1 MATLA
6 DSLVSSSARKLP
18 VRVRP
23 DLSARKHRYQGRSYW
38 VVKDPVGLNYFRF
51 QEEEFAILQM
61 LDGATSLDDL
71 KEQFEQEFPPQKI
84 TVEELGQFVGMLHRS
99 GLVITDAP
107 GQGKQLKKRRDERKR
122 KELLSALANIL
133 AVRFKGIDP
142 DKLLDRLHPFVA
154 WLFTPWAVAACAT
167 LAASAGLL
175 VAVQFDVFRAK
186 LPAFH
191 EFFAAENWFY
201 LAIVLGLTKVIHE
214 FGHGLSCKHFGGE
227 CHEMGVMVLV
237 LTPCLYCNVSD
248 SWMLPNKWHRA
259 MIGAAGMYI
268 EVVMASICTFI
279 WWFSA
284 PGMLNQ
290 LALSTMF
297 VCSVSTIVFNA
308 NPLLRYDGYYI
319 LSDIME
325 IPNLRQKAS
334 TILQRKLAWWCLGL
348 EEPDDPFLPQR
359 NQAFFA
365 LYTVASAVYR
375 WVVTFSILWFLYNI
389 FKPYRL
395 EVIGQMIGI
404 AAIVGLVVQPAY
416 KVGKFFY
423 APGRMRKV
431 KRGRMYAS
439 LAVLAAAVAAVLF
452 IPLPYHVVCPM
463 EVEARGAE
471 SIYVDQPGVLRSIHV
486 QSGQLVHAGDVLFEL
501 TSPELELEIA
511 DLTGKLEQQKA
522 RLLVLDRQKTGREGR
537 VAAHMQLGETKEM
550 IHLFEEQLAQAK
562 EKQAKLTIKAN
573 RDGLVIA
580 APAKPDQAL
589 PQKLRTWSG
598 SPLDERNLGAAL
610 DRGVLLCQVGDPKQL
625 DAKLYIDQ
633 DYIDF
638 IRSGQAVAVMLDEL
652 PGREYDTKVVNKS
665 PQPVPS
671 VPKQVADS
679 TGGGLPT
686 QTSEQGEER
695 PLSPTF
701 AVRAPLDDN
710 DGLMRVGLRG
720 RGKVYTEWQTL
731 GQRGWRYLTRTF
743 NFRL

>member
-107 GQGKQLKKRRDERKR
+107 GQGKQLKKRRDERKK
-122 KELLSALANIL
+122 KELLGAMANIL
-133 AVRFKGIDP
+133 AIRFKGIDP
-142 DKLLDRLHPFVA
+142 DKLLDWLHPLVA
-154 WLFTPWAVAACAT
+154 WLFRPWAVAACGL
-167 LAASAGLL
+167 LAASAALL
-175 VAVQFDVFRAK
+175 VAVQFEVFRAR

-201 LAIVLGLTKVIHE
+201 LAIVLGLTKIIHE

-259 MIGAAGMYI
+259 MIGAAGIYI
-268 EVVMASICTFI
+268 EIVMASVCTFI
-279 WWFSA
+279 WWFSG

-334 TILQRKLAWWCLGL
+334 SILQRKLAWWCLGL

-359 NQAFFA
+359 NQGFFA
-365 LYTVASAVYR
+365 LYTVASSIYR
-375 WVVTFSILWFLYNI
+375 WVVTFSILWFLYNV

-423 APGRMRKV
+423 APGRWRKV
-431 KRGRMYAS
+431 KRGRLYAS
-439 LAVLAAAVAAVLF
+439 LAVLAAAIAAVLF
-452 IPLPYHVVCPM
+452 VPLPYHVVCPM
-463 EVEARGAE
+463 KVEARGAD
-471 SIYVDQPGVLRSIHV
+471 SVYVDEPGVLAKVGVRPGDLV
-486 QSGQLVHAGDVLFEL
+486 QKGDVLAEL
-501 TSPELELEIA
+501 ESPELALEIA
-511 DLTGKLEQQKA
+511 DLQGKLTQQQA
-522 RLLVLDRQKTGREGR
+522 RLSILQHQKFTAA
-537 VAAHMQLGETKEM
+537 AAHLQLGETAEM
-550 IHLFEEQLAQAK
+550 IKLFEEQLAHAK
-562 EKQAKLTIKAN
+562 SRREKLKIVAR

-580 APAKPDQAL
+580 APTKPDRPM
-589 PQKLRTWSG
+589 PQKMPTWFG
-598 SPLDERNLGAAL
+598 SALDARNLGAAIERQTL
-610 DRGVLLCQVGDPKQL
+610 VCQIGDPQQL
-625 DAKLYIDQ
+625 DANLYVDQ

-638 IRSGQAVAVMLDEL
+638 VRGGQAVSVMLDEL
-652 PGREYDTKVVNKS
+652 PGRVYETKIANKS
-665 PQPVPS
+665 PQPVPW
-671 VPKQVADS
+671 VPKQMADS
-679 TGGGLPT
+679 AGGGLPT
-686 QTSEQGEER
+686 QTSEAGEER

-701 AVRAPLDDN
+701 SVRAPLEDSE
-710 DGLMRVGLRG
+710 GLMRVGLRG

-731 GQRGWRYLTRTF
+731 GQRSWRYLTRTF

>member
-71 KEQFEQEFPPQKI
+71 KEQFEQDFPPQKI

-268 EVVMASICTFI
+268 EVVMASICTFV

-365 LYTVASAVYR
+365 LYTAASAAYR

-452 IPLPYHVVCPM
+452 VPLPYHVVCPM

-471 SIYVDQPGVLRSIHV
+471 SIYVDQPGVLQRLHARP
-486 QSGQLVHAGDVLFEL
+486 GQEVKAGDVLAEL
-501 TSPELELEIA
+501 TSPELDLEIA
-511 DLTGKLEQQKA
+511 DLTGKLHQQQA
-522 RLLVLDRQKTGREGR
+522 RLSVLQHQKFTTQ
-537 VAAHMQLGETKEM
+537 VAHLQVGETKEM
-550 IHLFEEQLAQAK
+550 IHLYEDQLAQAK

-589 PQKLRTWSG
+589 PQKLRSWSG
-598 SPLDERNLGAAL
+598 SALEERNLGAAL

-652 PGREYDTKVVNKS
+652 PGRKYDTKVVNKS

>member
-61 LDGATSLDDL
+61 LDGETSLDDL

-122 KELLSALANIL
+122 KELMGAMANIL
-133 AVRFKGIDP
+133 AIRFKGIDP
-142 DKLLDRLHPFVA
+142 DKLLEWLHPFVS
-154 WLFTPWAVAACAT
+154 WLFRPWAVALCGL

-175 VAVQFDVFRAK
+175 VAVQFEVFRSK

-201 LAIVLGLTKVIHE
+201 LAIVLGLTKVVHE

-259 MIGAAGMYI
+259 IIGAAGMYI

-279 WWFSA
+279 WWFSG

-319 LSDIME
+319 LSDLME

-334 TILQRKLAWWCLGL
+334 TILQRKLAWWCLGI

-359 NQAFFA
+359 NQGFFA
-365 LYTVASAVYR
+365 LYTVASAIYR
-375 WVVTFSILWFLYNI
+375 WVVTFSILWFLYSV

-404 AAIVGLVVQPAY
+404 VAILGLVVQPAY
-416 KVGKFFY
+416 KVGKFFH
-423 APGRMRKV
+423 APGRWRKV
-431 KRGRMYAS
+431 KRTRLYAT
-439 LAVLAAAVAAVLF
+439 LALAAAAIAAVMF
-452 IPLPYHVVCPM
+452 VPLPYHVVCPM

-471 SIYVDQPGVLRSIHV
+471 GVYVAEPGVISKINVRPGDV
-486 QSGQLVHAGDVLFEL
+486 VRRGDVLAVL
-501 TSPELELEIA
+501 SSPALDLEIV
-511 DLTGKLEQQKA
+511 DLGSKLAQQRSRLEVLHSQKFDDPAA
-522 RLLVLDRQKTGREGR
+522 RL
-537 VAAHMQLGETKEM
+537 QLGETEEL
-550 IHLFEEQLAQAK
+550 IHLFEEQLALAK
-562 EKQAKLTIKAN
+562 EKQQKLTIKAD

-580 APAKPDQAL
+580 APAKPDRV
-589 PQKLRTWSG
+589 PPGKLANWSG
-598 SPLDERNLGAAL
+598 SPLERRNLGASL
-610 DRGVLLCQVGDPKQL
+610 EMGTPLCQIGDLKEV
-625 DAKLYIDQ
+625 DAKLYVDQ

-638 IRSGQAVAVMLDEL
+638 VRSGQAVAIMLDSQ
-652 PGREYDTKVVNKS
+652 PGRVYDTKIAVKS
-665 PQPVPS
+665 PKPVPDVS
-671 VPKQVADS
+671 KQIADS

-686 QTSEQGEER
+686 QASEDGTER

-701 AVRAPLDDN
+701 AVRAPLDDS
-710 DGLMRVGLRG
+710 DGMMRVGLRG
-720 RGKVYTEWQTL
+720 RAKVYTEWQTL
-731 GQRGWRYLTRTF
+731 GQRLWRYLTRTF